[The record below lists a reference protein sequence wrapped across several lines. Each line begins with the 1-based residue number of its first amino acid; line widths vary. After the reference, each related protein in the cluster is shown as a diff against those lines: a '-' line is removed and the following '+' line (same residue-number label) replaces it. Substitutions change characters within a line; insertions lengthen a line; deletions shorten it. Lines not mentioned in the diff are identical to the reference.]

1 MIFLLYI
8 LLELF
13 KCIKIFFIGMT
24 SGGFNYLNA
33 LFSVDRLDDFSLG
46 DDFDNCS
53 VGSYGNGENLDVEEW
68 VRFFEDYENLEMFR

>member
-1 MIFLLYI
+1 MIILLYI

-13 KCIKIFFIGMT
+13 KCIKIFLIGMT
-24 SGGFNYLNA
+24 SGGFNYLNV

-46 DDFDNCS
+46 DDFDNC
-53 VGSYGNGENLDVEEW
+53 GNGENLVVEEW